1 MKYECIYLRAF
12 AAGSQ
17 ARKGNCRWLARY
29 TVEQTNKRDNTQRL
43 AVTDQPKFHGPAVLT
58 VNEDVTELQGQ
69 YWQNRSLDRGLN
81 AVGLIVLRRRGK

>member
-43 AVTDQPKFHGPAVLT
+43 AVTDQPKFHGC
-58 VNEDVTELQGQ
+58 QR
-69 YWQNRSLDRGLN
+69 RSKTRPKGG
-81 AVGLIVLRRRGK
+81 AKVGHF